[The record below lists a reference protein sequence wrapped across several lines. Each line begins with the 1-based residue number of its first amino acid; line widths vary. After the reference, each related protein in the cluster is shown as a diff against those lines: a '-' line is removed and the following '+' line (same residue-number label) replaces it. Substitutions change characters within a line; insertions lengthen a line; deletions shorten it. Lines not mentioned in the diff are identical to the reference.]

1 MFNNLSGLKRY
12 MVIAAGS
19 IIFCTGLNLFIVPVG
34 LYNGGVVGVA
44 QILRTIMVQTLHLP
58 IPSNV
63 DVSGIINFLINVP
76 LLYLAYRQLGRK
88 FFCRTVFSVIVM
100 TVFMSVILIPEEPIM
115 ADRLSACL
123 IGGMITGVGVGLILR
138 AGASGGGIDVLGV
151 YLTLKRRDFSVGKM
165 NLIFNAMVYVICAVL
180 FDLNTALYS
189 VMVSGVFSLVVD
201 RIHYQNINMS
211 VMIFT
216 KETNLHEKI
225 LFELHRGVTYW
236 DGIGAYTG
244 EYTHILVTIISKYEI
259 NHLKRA
265 VLDVDPNAF
274 IILNEGLQVLGN
286 YEKRL

>member
-12 MVIAAGS
+12 LVIAAGS
-19 IIFCTGLNLFIVPVG
+19 IIFCAGLNLFIVPVD

-63 DVSGIINFLINVP
+63 DVSGIINFLINIP

-88 FFCRTVFSVIVM
+88 FFCRTIFSVVVM
-100 TVFMSVILIPEEPIM
+100 TIFMSVILIPEEPIM

-165 NLIFNAMVYVICAVL
+165 NLIFNAMVYVVCALL

-236 DGIGAYTG
+236 DGVGAYTG

>member
-1 MFNNLSGLKRY
+1 MFDNLSGLKRY
-12 MVIAAGS
+12 LVIATGS
-19 IIFCTGLNLFIVPVG
+19 IIFCAGLNLFIVPVD

-63 DVSGIINFLINVP
+63 DVSGIINFLINIP

-88 FFCRTVFSVIVM
+88 FFCRTIFSVVVM
-100 TVFMSVILIPEEPIM
+100 TIFMSVILIPEEPIM

-165 NLIFNAMVYVICAVL
+165 NLIFNAMVYVVCALL

-236 DGIGAYTG
+236 DGVGAYTG

>member
-12 MVIAAGS
+12 LVIAAGS
-19 IIFCTGLNLFIVPVG
+19 IIFCAGLNLFIVPVD

-88 FFCRTVFSVIVM
+88 FFCRTIFSVIVM
-100 TVFMSVILIPEEPIM
+100 TIFMYVILIPEKPIL
-115 ADRLSACL
+115 AACL

-138 AGASGGGIDVLGV
+138 AGASGGGIDILGV
-151 YLTLKRRDFSVGKM
+151 YLTLKRKDFSVGKM
-165 NLIFNAMVYVICAVL
+165 NLIFNAMVYVVCAVL

-236 DGIGAYTG
+236 DGVGAYTG

>member
-12 MVIAAGS
+12 LVIAAGS
-19 IIFCTGLNLFIVPVG
+19 IIFCAGLNLFIVPVD

-63 DVSGIINFLINVP
+63 DVSGIINFLINIP

-88 FFCRTVFSVIVM
+88 FFCRTIFSVVVM
-100 TVFMSVILIPEEPIM
+100 TIFMSVILIPEEPIM

-165 NLIFNAMVYVICAVL
+165 NLIFNAMVYVVCALL

-236 DGIGAYTG
+236 DGVGGYTG

>member
-12 MVIAAGS
+12 LVIAAGS
-19 IIFCTGLNLFIVPVG
+19 IIFCAGLNLFIVPVD

-63 DVSGIINFLINVP
+63 DVSGIINFLINIP

-88 FFCRTVFSVIVM
+88 FFYRTIFSVVVM
-100 TVFMSVILIPEEPIM
+100 TIFMSVILIPEEPIM

-165 NLIFNAMVYVICAVL
+165 NLIFNAMVYVVCALL

-236 DGIGAYTG
+236 DGVGAYTG

>member
-12 MVIAAGS
+12 LVIAAGS
-19 IIFCTGLNLFIVPVG
+19 IIFCAGLNLFIVPVD

-88 FFCRTVFSVIVM
+88 FFCRTIFSVIVM
-100 TVFMSVILIPEEPIM
+100 TIFMSVILIPEKPIM

-138 AGASGGGIDVLGV
+138 AGASGGGIDILGV
-151 YLTLKRRDFSVGKM
+151 YLTLKRKDFSVGKM
-165 NLIFNAMVYVICAVL
+165 NLIFNAMVYVVCAVL

-236 DGIGAYTG
+236 YGVGAYTG